1 MGLNPDTP
9 RRYFRIDDSGTAWW
23 FVSSTPADAWR
34 QWADWHVSTG
44 ATEEPLEAEPVM
56 VELTEEQA
64 ARVRVDDERAGAKTN
79 LAALE
84 LGATLCS
91 EA

>member
-1 MGLNPDTP
+1 MAADVA
-9 RRYFRIDDSGTAWW
+9 RRYFRVDDSSTAWW
-23 FVSSTPADAWR
+23 LVAATPAHAWR

-44 ATEEPLEAEPVM
+44 ATEEPLEAEPAM

-64 ARVRVDDERAGAKTN
+64 SRVRVDDERAGGKTT

-91 EA
+91 EC